1 MILGFGFKILDF
13 NGKFYNSNLLLQ
25 DIKSEIY
32 NLNSKID

>member
-1 MILGFGFKILDF
+1 MILDFGFKVLDF

-25 DIKSEIY
+25 DIKSKIY